1 MKYKHTKNH
10 LKNYF
15 CIMNGNFIRTGER
28 LRLIRRD
35 LKLKIVRIE
44 RELSFPTNTISRIEK
59 GEGGT
64 INSFIKLVLYYYQ
77 RGYNINY
84 IIGNSLN
91 IKASIKIKNNENI
104 DTLEFKKNLE
114 EIISKLINI
123 KDEI

>member
-1 MKYKHTKNH
+1 
-10 LKNYF
+10 
-15 CIMNGNFIRTGER
+15 MNGNFIRTGER